1 MQPGSPVAT
10 PTTTQITGW
19 ILAGGQGLRM
29 DGADKGLQLFQGQ
42 PLVQHSL
49 ERLRP
54 QVNTVCINANR
65 HGDHYRAW
73 GCEVFPDTEPGFAG
87 PLMGFL
93 TGLEHCP
100 TEWLAVVPCDSPL
113 FPLDLVSRLADA
125 AQDQQALIA
134 VVNAPETDRQGHTA
148 LRAQPVFC
156 LLHRSLKD
164 SLRAFLNQGGRK
176 IDAWTSQHPLAL
188 VDFTQSS
195 SGHSAFANANTWA
208 DLQTLEQPPA

>member
-1 MQPGSPVAT
+1 MPSGSSIAIPTAT
-10 PTTTQITGW
+10 HITGW

-42 PLVQHSL
+42 ALVQHAMA
-49 ERLRP
+49 RLRP

-65 HGDHYRAW
+65 HGDHYRAL
-73 GCEVFPDTEPGFAG
+73 GCQVFSDTEPGFAG

-125 AQDQQALIA
+125 ARDQQTLIA
-134 VVNAPETDRQGHTA
+134 MVNAPETDRHGHTA
-148 LRAQPVFC
+148 LRPQPVFC

-164 SLRAFLNQGGRK
+164 SLRAFLSQGGRK
-176 IDAWTSQHPLAL
+176 IDVWTAQHPLVL
-188 VDFTQSS
+188 VDFKQTNA
-195 SGHSAFANANTWA
+195 GHSAFANANTWA
-208 DLQTLEQPPA
+208 ELQALQQPPA